1 MFDFSFNEMLVAGA
15 VALVVLGP
23 ERLPKVARTAGRWA
37 GKIRSLAAGMKEELM
52 RQVEASE
59 LSAVKD
65 ELQQAAGELQGSL
78 NEAAAD
84 IGRDAD
90 GLSAWERLPP
100 LKTPAD
106 FGIEEDGYA
115 YGTPP
120 AQAGFYTQSLRKQ
133 AMARKRDLR
142 PRYRPKPRLR
152 SRR

>member
-65 ELQQAAGELQGSL
+65 ELQQAAGQLQGSL

-106 FGIEEDGYA
+106 FGIDEYVP
-115 YGTPP
+115 PP

>member
-1 MFDFSFNEMLVAGA
+1 M
-15 VALVVLGP
+15 
-23 ERLPKVARTAGRWA
+23 
-37 GKIRSLAAGMKEELM
+37 
-52 RQVEASE
+52 
-59 LSAVKD
+59 KD
-65 ELQQAAGELQGSL
+65 ELQQAAGQLQGSL

-106 FGIEEDGYA
+106 FGIDEYI
-115 YGTPP
+115 PP
-120 AQAGFYTQSLRKQ
+120 PSQAGFYTKSLRKQ